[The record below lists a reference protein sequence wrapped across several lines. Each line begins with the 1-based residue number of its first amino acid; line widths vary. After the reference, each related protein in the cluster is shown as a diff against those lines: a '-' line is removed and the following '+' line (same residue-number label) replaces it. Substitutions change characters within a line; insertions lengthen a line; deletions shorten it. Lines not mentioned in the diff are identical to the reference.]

1 MKMKMQKPNSLK
13 EKKPKQN
20 TTKKKQTNQKKPT
33 KKNPQPQNKKT
44 HHCPPPTLAFPDSV
58 FIKILLLELPAQW
71 AVFTPLK
78 YFIFPSYLKNCKP
91 SKIENSI

>member
-1 MKMKMQKPNSLK
+1 MQKPYPPK

-20 TTKKKQTNQKKPT
+20 TTKKKQIQKNHNPKTKKP
-33 KKNPQPQNKKT
+33 
-44 HHCPPPTLAFPDSV
+44 HHCPPPTPAFPGSV

-91 SKIENSI
+91 SKIKNSI